1 MNSLYMTILK
11 NNMDKINWI
20 SLSKNPEAI
29 HLLEANPKKI
39 RWLNFYDW
47 LYYRFISILFKQ
59 YCFKPR
65 ICDEIKLT
73 FLLL

>member
-39 RWLNFYDW
+39 RWLNFYDCYITDSYQ
-47 LYYRFISILFKQ
+47 YYLSNIVSNQEYVMK
-59 YCFKPR
+59 
-65 ICDEIKLT
+65 
-73 FLLL
+73 